1 MNKKIILVLIII
13 ILVIYGAVFL
23 NKKDDV
29 PDDVL
34 IDSVFITEKDS
45 KLTEEERKIV
55 EDKLA
60 DIQKKIVEIED
71 GNDKE
76 RYNLIM
82 QLGFQKNVLG
92 KLAEARDAFLKAA
105 KIQPEDYTAPIAL
118 FHIYADMGDNQSA
131 RESIKKAIQLQP
143 EKADSWRQY
152 IQFEKERFGA
162 TNEKLEEIFL
172 EAMAKTNSSVDII
185 TVYAQFL
192 EEKGDLQG
200 AIEQWEKAIAA
211 FSQNKDLYQ
220 QEISRLKSKDLE
232 TKLK

>member
-23 NKKDDV
+23 NKKDDK
-29 PDDVL
+29 PNDA
-34 IDSVFITEKDS
+34 SVNLTFITVKDS
-45 KLTEEERKIV
+45 NLTEEEKRII
-55 EDKLA
+55 EDKVA
-60 DIQKKIVEIED
+60 DIQKKIAEIED

-131 RESIKKAIQLQP
+131 RESIEKAIQLQP

-192 EEKGDLQG
+192 EEKGDLRG
-200 AIEQWEKAIAA
+200 AIEQWKKAIAA

-220 QEISRLKSKDLE
+220 QEISRLESE
-232 TKLK
+232 ILKTN